1 MNNRKKTSYLIIG
14 CIVFGLLASGDILA
28 QANQIFSA
36 NDMVPVSRLTASGD
50 YNWPGSEIEII
61 QYNSP
66 QLLNV
71 QIGYDLNIADPKI
84 LYQSQFTDPGT
95 VNGFLGIG
103 PVTSGNWN
111 WRDPGLRPDS
121 LRNPGETTWRP
132 QMNIK
137 KRN

>member
-1 MNNRKKTSYLIIG
+1 MKNRKKLLYPII
-14 CIVFGLLASGDILA
+14 VSVVLSLLGSGVVLA
-28 QANQIFSA
+28 QANRIFLES
-36 NDMVPVSRLTASGD
+36 DMVPISVLTASGA
-50 YNWPGSEIEII
+50 YKWPGSEIEII

-132 QMNIK
+132 RMNTK